1 MDGRGEEVG
10 TGEDREVP
18 NSPSPHLHGTIKAP
32 SKHMARHREADALTF
47 MFFMI
52 DKRYKL
58 YEGITNEPAHATF

>member
-1 MDGRGEEVG
+1 M
-10 TGEDREVP
+10 
-18 NSPSPHLHGTIKAP
+18 PHLHGTIKAP